1 MPAAIVSVIIVNFNG
16 KRFLKDCLESVR
28 AQNLRRLEVIF
39 VDNGST
45 DGSADFVKEN
55 FPEVVVIENRGNT
68 GFAAG
73 NNSGINIAK
82 GKYILTLNNDTVAE
96 KDFLERLVAAA
107 EASGEKTG
115 MWAPKILSM
124 ARPGVIDS
132 VGGLLVSK
140 DCLAKGRGRNEIDA
154 GQYDA
159 AGEVFIPSACA
170 ALYRKKMLDD
180 IGLFDEDFFAYC
192 EDTDL
197 GLRARFSGWE
207 TVSVPAS
214 VIYHYYS
221 GTTGRYTPLKAYL
234 VERNRLWV
242 AIKNLPPCMLLL
254 SPFYT
259 LVRYFTQLY
268 GVISGKG
275 AGGKAKEEYPVS
287 SLFIAV
293 LKAYYDGIKKLPI
306 MLSKRKAVQSKRVVS
321 ARDVKKWFSGYGIS
335 VTEIALKD

>member
-1 MPAAIVSVIIVNFNG
+1 MSEPLVSIIIVNWNG
-16 KRFLKDCLESVR
+16 VKFLKDCLESVR
-28 AQNLRRLEVIF
+28 AQKRNGLEVIF

-45 DGSADFVKEN
+45 DGSADFVKKN
-55 FPEVVVIENRGNT
+55 FPEVVMVEKSENT

-96 KDFLERLVAAA
+96 KDFIERLVAAA

-124 ARPGVIDS
+124 ARPDIIDS
-132 VGGLLVSK
+132 AGGLLVSK
-140 DCLAKGRGRNEIDA
+140 DCLAKGRGRNETDA

-159 AGEVFIPSACA
+159 NGEAFIPSACA
-170 ALYRKKMLDD
+170 ALYRKKMLDE

-197 GLRARFSGWE
+197 GLRARLFGWE
-207 TVSVPAS
+207 TVSVPSA

-221 GTTGRYTPLKAYL
+221 GTTGRYAPLKAYL

-242 AIKNLPPCMLLL
+242 AIKNLPLSMLLI

-259 LVRYFTQLY
+259 LARYFTQFY

-275 AGGKAKEEYPVS
+275 AGGKAKEEYSVW
-287 SLFIAV
+287 SLFSSV
-293 LKAYYDGIKKLPI
+293 VRAYYDGIKKLPV
-306 MLSKRKAVQSKRVVS
+306 MFSKRKAVQSKRAVS
-321 ARDVKKWFSGYGIS
+321 VRDVKKWFSRYGIS